1 MNTSP
6 DSSRGIFFKK
16 TMKPEEITTSLQEL
30 FEQETVQPASPGVWQ
45 IETSLFRLLVLLSED
60 QSWLRIL
67 IPIVPA
73 QEAEPFFQQLLEA
86 NFDETQ
92 ETRYALNQN
101 VLWGV
106 FQHNLEHLH
115 PQDFLAAVGRLVA
128 IKQQG
133 LSNSFDQ
140 FADSQI
146 RQIIQASKQQGQSLE
161 ATLQT
166 LDRFYQEGLMGDL
179 DQDAASREQ
188 VLAAWRSRLESLW
201 YNQER

>member
-1 MNTSP
+1 
-6 DSSRGIFFKK
+6 
-16 TMKPEEITTSLQEL
+16 MKPEEISTCLQEL
-30 FEQETVQPASPGVWQ
+30 FDPETMQLASPGVWQ
-45 IETSLFRLLVLLSED
+45 IETTSLRILVLLSED

-67 IPIVPA
+67 VPIAAA

-86 NFDETQ
+86 NFDDTQ

-106 FQHNLEHLH
+106 FQHNLEHLD
-115 PQDFLAAVGRLVA
+115 PKDLIAAIGRLVA
-128 IKQQG
+128 LKQQG

-161 ATLQT
+161 ATLLT
-166 LDRFYQEGLMGDL
+166 LDRFYREGLLGDL
-179 DQDAASREQ
+179 DQDASSREQ
-188 VLAAWRSRLESLW
+188 ILAAWRNRLESLW
-201 YNQER
+201 YNQE